1 MFRNTKK
8 AQAAMEFLMTYGW
21 AIMAAAVV
29 IGVLVW
35 SGALNPQRLLPQGA
49 TLSSNTLS
57 VVPNGYTVQKDKISL
72 EIENSGGSSVVLKT
86 ANISAGSGNNYL
98 TGKNLGLDLVST
110 GTDSDAYKN
119 CTIYDQGNSMRCSSS
134 QNKGVVL
141 SPGESVV
148 LIFGTPGAD
157 LSSYSNKMKYSLSV
171 VYQAGSSHINQTATG
186 SMTAGFS
193 AQ

>member
-1 MFRNTKK
+1 MMFRNTKK

-29 IGVLVW
+29 IAVLAW
-35 SGALNPQRLLPQGA
+35 SGALNPQRLLPQSA
-49 TLSSNTLS
+49 TLSGNTLR
-57 VVPNGYTVQKDKISL
+57 VVPNGYSVKKDAINL
-72 EIENSGGSSVVLKT
+72 QIENSGGSSVVLKT
-86 ANISAGSGNNYL
+86 VNISAGTGNNYL
-98 TGKNLGLDLVST
+98 EGKNLGLDLTSS
-110 GTDSDAYKN
+110 GANN
-119 CTIYDQGNSMRCSSS
+119 CTIYHAGKNPETCSSP
-134 QNKGVVL
+134 NGKGVVL
-141 SPGESVV
+141 SPGEDVV
-148 LIFGTPGAD
+148 LTFGTPGAD